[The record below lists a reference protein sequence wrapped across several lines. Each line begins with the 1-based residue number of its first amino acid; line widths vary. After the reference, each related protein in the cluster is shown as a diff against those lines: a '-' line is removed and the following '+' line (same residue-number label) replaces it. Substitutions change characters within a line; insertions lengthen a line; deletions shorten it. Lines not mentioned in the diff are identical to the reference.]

1 MDCLVAM
8 PGDRGSSWHSSP
20 GFSGLP
26 VAQTPPACVVGS
38 PLVRSTMFLPRLCS
52 IPEAAEHSSAACDE
66 SAYAADTALAA
77 ALTAGC
83 APGSSSSFGGSPKPS
98 AADAAVVDLA
108 QCSSSAQQE
117 TSRDDCSSQQISGC
131 SSKLSGD
138 SVQEAACCSSA
149 RVDEGTNSSEGVM
162 QDLSPAVV
170 ASTWAISIRHFQ
182 DCLPISAD
190 SVCSSSTCH
199 TVSMRGSGDAA
210 AGVSS
215 SQAPC
220 FLQEPSSSNS
230 QQQQDTQGLHI
241 SQAGQQA
248 ASSCSVPHSSSSSS
262 LLPAADDD
270 GSGPSAAS
278 LLAALS
284 MPDMDPTEWQP
295 WDRVA
300 KWLDTHGAEGS
311 QLTGTTSSSS
321 GQACSSSS
329 LQGMDG
335 LQPSTTQQ
343 QQQEARQ
350 QSQQDG
356 SNDAEPLFDAPD
368 WWQESVRARLEEQRE
383 AFQSSWWC
391 RLKMLTGLAAQRA
404 ASSL

>member
-1 MDCLVAM
+1 MDCLVVM
-8 PGDRGSSWHSSP
+8 PAGDRGSSWHSSP
-20 GFSGLP
+20 GYSGLP

-52 IPEAAEHSSAACDE
+52 IPEAAEHSSTACDE

-83 APGSSSSFGGSPKPS
+83 APGSSSSVGGSLKPS
-98 AADAAVVDLA
+98 AADAAVVNLA
-108 QCSSSAQQE
+108 QCSSTQQE
-117 TSRDDCSSQQISGC
+117 ASRDDCSSQQISGC

-138 SVQEAACCSSA
+138 SVQEVPSCSSA
-149 RVDEGTNSSEGVM
+149 RADEGMLASDGVM
-162 QDLSPAVV
+162 QVLSPAVV

-210 AGVSS
+210 AGASS

-230 QQQQDTQGLHI
+230 QQQQDTQ
-241 SQAGQQA
+241 GQQA

-270 GSGPSAAS
+270 GVGPSAAS

-284 MPDMDPTEWQP
+284 MQDMDPTEWQP

-300 KWLDTHGAEGS
+300 RWLDTHGAEGS

-321 GQACSSSS
+321 VQACSSSS
-329 LQGMDG
+329 LQGMEG

-343 QQQEARQ
+343 QHQQHQQEAHQ
-350 QSQQDG
+350 QPEQDG